1 MGNSQSISLLLSYGI
16 DDTVMSSDL
25 NAICLIIWTI
35 SLMLMIMYC
44 ICKVMNYYIL
54 LLALLIVVI
63 KMFCVLLIYIGC
75 YYSFDIINHRGRDG
89 HLQPQSL

>member
-63 KMFCVLLIYIGC
+63 KMFCVLRSIGDA
-75 YYSFDIINHRGRDG
+75 YLYRLLLFFRYN
-89 HLQPQSL
+89 